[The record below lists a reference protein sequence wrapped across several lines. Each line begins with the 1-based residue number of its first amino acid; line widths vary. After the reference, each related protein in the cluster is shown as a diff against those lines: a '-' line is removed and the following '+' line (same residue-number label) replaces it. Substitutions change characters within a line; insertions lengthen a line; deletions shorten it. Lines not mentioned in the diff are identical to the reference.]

1 LQFGHLFGGAV
12 LTETVFVWPGLG
24 RLLTDAMLSRDFS
37 VIQAGILVVALS
49 MMLLNLVADLL
60 YAVVDPHVSYE

>member
-1 LQFGHLFGGAV
+1 M

-24 RLLTDAMLSRDFS
+24 RLLTDAMLSRDFP

-49 MMLLNLVADLL
+49 MMALNLVTDLL
-60 YAVVDPHVSYE
+60 YALVDPRVRYE